1 MTSRL
6 ERWQMVQ
13 SAVEYNAAVV
23 AAAAAA
29 ADDDDV
35 CVCVITVR
43 DEVICD

>member
-1 MTSRL
+1 
-6 ERWQMVQ
+6 MVQ